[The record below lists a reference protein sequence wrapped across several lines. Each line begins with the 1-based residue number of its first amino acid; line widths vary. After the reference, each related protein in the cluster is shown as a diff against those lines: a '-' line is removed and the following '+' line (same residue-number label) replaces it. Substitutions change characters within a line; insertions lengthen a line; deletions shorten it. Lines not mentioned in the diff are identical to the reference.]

1 MVSVVLLL
9 VPISLIWRHNNGGYP
24 VLMGTYTILP
34 QIRLFQRYL
43 FYFLPTVTTRSF
55 LHWFLAISFLRYEYD
70 QEKLPNCPTITE
82 TNHLMTSWNKTKII
96 LRQLVQLIDIVS
108 NAKPPP
114 PVLPAYAHV
123 ALCPMLNA
131 LISGV
136 YTYIYTYTKKSISYV
151 SSPCWQIIH
160 ICCGY
165 CESLLAHR

>member
-1 MVSVVLLL
+1 MSINCTNCLKIILVLFHDVIRWFVSVIVGQLGSFSWSYSYL
-9 VPISLIWRHNNGGYP
+9 SLIWRHNNGGYP

-96 LRQLVQLIDIVS
+96 LRQLGICGSIV
-108 NAKPPP
+108 
-114 PVLPAYAHV
+114 
-123 ALCPMLNA
+123 
-131 LISGV
+131 
-136 YTYIYTYTKKSISYV
+136 YV
-151 SSPCWQIIH
+151 PINT
-160 ICCGY
+160 G
-165 CESLLAHR
+165 